1 MNNNERPVPEERAC
15 ASGKYHALHST
26 AFMAHVEVTTK
37 TKNTLAIG
45 RDTATVLRNSE
56 CISDGE
62 LNELLVKIP

>member
-37 TKNTLAIG
+37 TKNTLATG
-45 RDTATVLRNSE
+45 RDTASAAQ
-56 CISDGE
+56 
-62 LNELLVKIP
+62 